1 MEDLNK
7 TKVLVNLLKYL
18 VENFK
23 ATYQIDGDSD
33 SLSTKKL
40 SIDFMDAEN
49 NTKFILSSDE
59 GEVFTGFLKDYYID
73 QCRGGGSPF
82 LFRNFESE
90 TKGIEIRFTD
100 TTRFFDEYEN
110 KESGEKLKS
119 LAKEYYDIWCHERGC
134 RVRYW
139 NLNE

>member
-7 TKVLVNLLKYL
+7 TKVLVNLFKCL

-23 ATYQIDGDSD
+23 ATYQIDGNPD

-40 SIDFMDAEN
+40 SLDFVDEEN
-49 NTKFILSSDE
+49 DTKFILTSE
-59 GEVFTGFLKDYYID
+59 GNELFSGFLKDYYID
-73 QCRGGGSPF
+73 QCRGGGSSF

-90 TKGIEIRFTD
+90 LKGIEIRFTD
-100 TTRFFDEYEN
+100 ASRFFDEYEN

-119 LAKEYYDIWCHERGC
+119 LSKAYYDIWFHEPGC

-139 NLNE
+139 NLN